1 LYRHP
6 GEQQIVKEVDAAPGS
21 TCIVAIVMNGDGLT
35 DLLSY
40 DASTGK
46 AVYSI
51 AEPIIS

>member
-1 LYRHP
+1 MTMIR
-6 GEQQIVKEVDAAPGS
+6 EVDAAKGWTS
-21 TCIVAIVMNGDGLT
+21 IVPMDMNGDGLT

-51 AEPIIS
+51 ADPAIP